1 MGHAN
6 QQNNYHINDNNMCVC
21 VDNSYM
27 YLHDCMYC
35 FKNIPYMS
43 LYVDYLAKKNNE
55 GIYLKSFFLFKTT
68 VKISLNINMRYII
81 SM

>member
-6 QQNNYHINDNNMCVC
+6 QQNNYHINDNNMFVRWQLLY
-21 VDNSYM
+21 VFT
-27 YLHDCMYC
+27 CMYC

-55 GIYLKSFFLFKTT
+55 GIYLKSFFLVQDYNK
-68 VKISLNINMRYII
+68 NIPKY
-81 SM
+81 